1 MLDFKVKRFVGII
14 FHLILAQI
22 CLAQTGI
29 ANQNYGKDTLQLREV
44 VVRATRPLAK
54 LNSEGFVTEV
64 KGTILEKLGFAKDVM
79 GMLPGVL
86 NNNGSIEVFG
96 KGKPVF
102 YINGHIVRNNI
113 EVEQLKA
120 NQIDKIT
127 VITNPSSRYAS
138 TVGSIIKITTIKKV
152 GDGFSFDNIATFGY
166 RNYLYG
172 KDNLDLNYRAD
183 KFDVFGTFGFEKG
196 KNTNSSK
203 NVQNSWLSSHHQQNT
218 TVKSTQHSNLIDG
231 KWGFDFSSSPKL
243 SFGAFY
249 QVSYAPTK
257 TNSSIM
263 SSLYSDDVIESETS
277 AYKDIKLRDLEHLLD
292 GYCHGVWGKWNLE
305 MTFDLMW
312 KKTRE
317 NQTVIEQTGINQ
329 NFGIKD
335 VGHARLMATE
345 LYASHPFLKGN
356 FSFGVDFTNS
366 SREENSES
374 ENSIMAGENNKIQEL
389 NMAYYVETMQHLG
402 NVTFRIGGRYEHVNS
417 EYFIGGRKNHEQS
430 HVYDKFFPTASLS
443 LPIGKTMVQLSYSK
457 QCYRPLYSQLSN
469 TVHYVNKY
477 LYQSGNPY
485 LQPSYSDNISLNL
498 RYRWLALTANYK
510 KVQNQIITSYTYYD
524 DAKTIALLKK
534 ENSKNSLSNLQIMA
548 SFMPGFLWKCYYP
561 VLACGVVSQFYKI
574 DYRGNIKHVDNPLV
588 VVKFNN
594 IFKFHN
600 NYMATVNYSWRS
612 EGNSENIKMG
622 SVGQINLSLA
632 KDLSEKW
639 NVKLSANDI
648 FNTARKNTFTI
659 FSGMNDVYIE
669 KAASVRAV
677 ECIVI
682 KQNIKVKGQG
692 KRKWIDCNCLNSIH
706 SGICLSIDCR
716 SSYTHINAALCFNLI
731 GFFPPFLCHFHL
743 FP

>member
-1 MLDFKVKRFVGII
+1 MKMLDFKVKRFVGII

-29 ANQNYGKDTLQLREV
+29 ANQNFGKDTLQLREV

-64 KGTILEKLGFAKDVM
+64 KGTVLEKLGFAKDVM

-172 KDNLDLNYRAD
+172 KDNLDLNYRIENL
-183 KFDVFGTFGFEKG
+183 DVFGTFGFEKG

-218 TVKSTQHSNLIDG
+218 TMKSTQHSKLIDG

-312 KKTRE
+312 KKTHE
-317 NQTVIEQTGINQ
+317 NQNVIEQTGINQ
-329 NFGIKD
+329 DFGIKD

-402 NVTFRIGGRYEHVNS
+402 NVTFRIGGRYEYVNS

-443 LPIGKTMVQLSYSK
+443 LPIGKAMVQLSYSK

-510 KVQNQIITSYTYYD
+510 KVRNQIITSYTYYD

-534 ENSKNSLSNLQIMA
+534 ENSRNSLSNLQIMA

-600 NYMATVNYSWRS
+600 SYMATVNYSWRS

-622 SVGQINLSLA
+622 SVGQINLSMA
-632 KDLSEKW
+632 KDLSKKW

-669 KAASVRAV
+669 KAATVRAV
-677 ECIVI
+677 ECIVRY
-682 KQNIKVKGQG
+682 KFNTVKAKYKG
-692 KRKWIDCNCLNSIH
+692 KGAGKKEMDRL
-706 SGICLSIDCR
+706 
-716 SSYTHINAALCFNLI
+716 
-731 GFFPPFLCHFHL
+731 
-743 FP
+743 

>member
-1 MLDFKVKRFVGII
+1 MKMLDFKVKRFVGII

-29 ANQNYGKDTLQLREV
+29 ANQNFGKDTLQLREV

-64 KGTILEKLGFAKDVM
+64 KGTVLEKLGFAKDVM

-102 YINGHIVRNNI
+102 YINGHIVRNNM

-166 RNYLYG
+166 RNYMFG
-172 KDNLDLNYRAD
+172 KDNLDLNYRID
-183 KFDVFGTFGFEKG
+183 NLDVFGTLGFEKG
-196 KNTNSSK
+196 KDTNSSK

-218 TVKSTQHSNLIDG
+218 TMKSTQHSSLIDG

-249 QVSYAPTK
+249 QVSYAPIK

-317 NQTVIEQTGINQ
+317 NQNVIEQTGINQ
-329 NFGIKD
+329 DFGIKD

-524 DAKTIALLKK
+524 DSKTIALLKK
-534 ENSKNSLSNLQIMA
+534 ENSRNSLSNLQIMA

-612 EGNSENIKMG
+612 AGNSENIKMG

-632 KDLSEKW
+632 KDLSKKW

-669 KAASVRAV
+669 KAAIVRAV
-677 ECIVI
+677 ECNVRYKFNIV
-682 KQNIKVKGQG
+682 KTKYKGKGAG
-692 KRKWIDCNCLNSIH
+692 KKEMDRL
-706 SGICLSIDCR
+706 
-716 SSYTHINAALCFNLI
+716 
-731 GFFPPFLCHFHL
+731 
-743 FP
+743 

>member
-1 MLDFKVKRFVGII
+1 MKMLDFKVKRFVGII

-29 ANQNYGKDTLQLREV
+29 ANQNFGKDTLQLREV

-64 KGTILEKLGFAKDVM
+64 KGTVLEKLGFAKDVM

-138 TVGSIIKITTIKKV
+138 TIGSIIKITTIKKV
-152 GDGFSFDNIATFGY
+152 GDGFSFDNIATFGC
-166 RNYLYG
+166 RNYMYG
-172 KDNLDLNYRAD
+172 KDNLDLNYRID
-183 KFDVFGTFGFEKG
+183 NLDVFGTLGFEKG

-218 TVKSTQHSNLIDG
+218 TMKSTQHSKLLDG
-231 KWGFDFSSSPKL
+231 KWGFDFSSSPNL

-317 NQTVIEQTGINQ
+317 NQNVMEQTGINQ
-329 NFGIKD
+329 DFGIKD

-524 DAKTIALLKK
+524 DSKTIALLKK
-534 ENSKNSLSNLQIMA
+534 ENSRNSLSNLQIMA

-622 SVGQINLSLA
+622 SIGQINLFLA

-669 KAASVRAV
+669 KAA
-677 ECIVI
+677 
-682 KQNIKVKGQG
+682 
-692 KRKWIDCNCLNSIH
+692 
-706 SGICLSIDCR
+706 
-716 SSYTHINAALCFNLI
+716 
-731 GFFPPFLCHFHL
+731 
-743 FP
+743 

>member
-1 MLDFKVKRFVGII
+1 MKMLDFKVKRFVGII

-29 ANQNYGKDTLQLREV
+29 ANQNFGKDTLQLREV

-64 KGTILEKLGFAKDVM
+64 KGTVLEKLGFAKDVM

-172 KDNLDLNYRAD
+172 KDNLDLNYRID
-183 KFDVFGTFGFEKG
+183 NLDVFGTFGFEKG
-196 KNTNSSK
+196 KDTNSSK

-218 TVKSTQHSNLIDG
+218 TMKSTQHSKLIDG

-249 QVSYAPTK
+249 QVSYAPIK

-317 NQTVIEQTGINQ
+317 NQNVIEQTGINQ
-329 NFGIKD
+329 DFGIKD

-524 DAKTIALLKK
+524 DSKTIALLKK
-534 ENSKNSLSNLQIMA
+534 ENSRNSLSNLQIMA

-632 KDLSEKW
+632 KDLSKKW

-669 KAASVRAV
+669 KAATVRAV
-677 ECIVI
+677 ECIVRY
-682 KQNIKVKGQG
+682 KFNTVKAKYKG
-692 KRKWIDCNCLNSIH
+692 KGAGKKEMDRL
-706 SGICLSIDCR
+706 
-716 SSYTHINAALCFNLI
+716 
-731 GFFPPFLCHFHL
+731 
-743 FP
+743 

>member
-1 MLDFKVKRFVGII
+1 MRRLFIFL
-14 FHLILAQI
+14 FHLAWTQI
-22 CLAQTGI
+22 VLAQTGI
-29 ANQNYGKDTLQLREV
+29 ANQNFGKDTLQLREV

-64 KGTILEKLGFAKDVM
+64 KGTVLEKLGFAKDVM

-172 KDNLDLNYRAD
+172 KDNLDLNYRID
-183 KFDVFGTFGFEKG
+183 NLDVFGTFGFEKG
-196 KNTNSSK
+196 KDTNSSK

-218 TVKSTQHSNLIDG
+218 TMKSTQHSKLIDG

-317 NQTVIEQTGINQ
+317 NQNVIEQTGINQ
-329 NFGIKD
+329 DFGIKD

-524 DAKTIALLKK
+524 DSKTIALLKK
-534 ENSKNSLSNLQIMA
+534 ENSRNSLSNLQIMA

-632 KDLSEKW
+632 KDLSKKW

-677 ECIVI
+677 ECIVRY
-682 KQNIKVKGQG
+682 KFNTVKAKYKG
-692 KRKWIDCNCLNSIH
+692 KGAGKKEMDRL
-706 SGICLSIDCR
+706 
-716 SSYTHINAALCFNLI
+716 
-731 GFFPPFLCHFHL
+731 
-743 FP
+743 

>member
-1 MLDFKVKRFVGII
+1 MKMLDFKIKRFVGII

-29 ANQNYGKDTLQLREV
+29 ANQNFGKDTLQLREV

-64 KGTILEKLGFAKDVM
+64 KGTVLEKLGFAKDIM

-96 KGKPVF
+96 KGKTVF
-102 YINGHIVRNNI
+102 YINGRIVRNNI

-152 GDGFSFDNIATFGY
+152 GDGFSFDNIATFGC
-166 RNYLYG
+166 RNYMYG
-172 KDNLDLNYRAD
+172 KDNLDLNYRID
-183 KFDVFGTFGFEKG
+183 NLDVFGTLGFEKG

-203 NVQNSWLSSHHQQNT
+203 KVQNSWLSSHHQQNT
-218 TVKSTQHSNLIDG
+218 TMKSTQHSNLIDG
-231 KWGFDFSSSPKL
+231 KWGFDFASSPKL

-317 NQTVIEQTGINQ
+317 NQNVIEQTGINQ
-329 NFGIKD
+329 DFGIKD

-469 TVHYVNKY
+469 TIHYVNKY

-534 ENSKNSLSNLQIMA
+534 ENSRNSLSNLQIMA

-622 SVGQINLSLA
+622 SIGQINLSLA
-632 KDLSEKW
+632 KDLSKKW

-669 KAASVRAV
+669 KAATVRAV
-677 ECIVI
+677 ECIVRY
-682 KQNIKVKGQG
+682 KFNTVKAKYKG
-692 KRKWIDCNCLNSIH
+692 KGAGKKEMDRL
-706 SGICLSIDCR
+706 
-716 SSYTHINAALCFNLI
+716 
-731 GFFPPFLCHFHL
+731 
-743 FP
+743 

>member
-1 MLDFKVKRFVGII
+1 MKTDFCSFGLLMAAVPVFAQNTGKDSIVSTKALDDVVVSASNISRVGD
-14 FHLILAQI
+14 
-22 CLAQTGI
+22 I
-29 ANQNYGKDTLQLREV
+29 ANQNFGKDTLQLREV

-64 KGTILEKLGFAKDVM
+64 KGTVLEKLGFAKDVM

-152 GDGFSFDNIATFGY
+152 GDGFSFDNIATIGY

-203 NVQNSWLSSHHQQNT
+203 NIQNSWLLSHHQQNT
-218 TVKSTQHSNLIDG
+218 TMRSTQHSNLIDG

-305 MTFDLMW
+305 MTFDFMW

-317 NQTVIEQTGINQ
+317 NQNVIEQTGINQ
-329 NFGIKD
+329 DFGIKD

-366 SREENSES
+366 SREENSKS
-374 ENSIMAGENNKIQEL
+374 DNSIMAGENNKIQEL

-534 ENSKNSLSNLQIMA
+534 ENSRNSLSNLQIMA

-574 DYRGNIKHVDNPLV
+574 DYRGKIKHVDNPLV

-612 EGNSENIKMG
+612 AGNSENIKMG

-632 KDLSEKW
+632 KDLSKKW

-669 KAASVRAV
+669 KAVSVRAV
-677 ECIVI
+677 ECIVRY
-682 KQNIKVKGQG
+682 KFNTVKAKYKG
-692 KRKWIDCNCLNSIH
+692 KGAGKKEMDRL
-706 SGICLSIDCR
+706 
-716 SSYTHINAALCFNLI
+716 
-731 GFFPPFLCHFHL
+731 
-743 FP
+743 

>member
-1 MLDFKVKRFVGII
+1 MRRLFIFL
-14 FHLILAQI
+14 FHLAWTQI
-22 CLAQTGI
+22 VLAQTGI
-29 ANQNYGKDTLQLREV
+29 ANQNFGKDTLQLREV

-64 KGTILEKLGFAKDVM
+64 KGTVLEKLGFAKDVM

-127 VITNPSSRYAS
+127 VVTNPNSRYAS

-196 KNTNSSK
+196 KDTNSSK

-218 TVKSTQHSNLIDG
+218 TMKSTQHSKLIDG

-277 AYKDIKLRDLEHLLD
+277 AYKDVKLRDLEHLLD

-312 KKTRE
+312 KKTHE
-317 NQTVIEQTGINQ
+317 NQNVIEQTGINQ

-510 KVQNQIITSYTYYD
+510 KVRNQIITSYTYYD
-524 DAKTIALLKK
+524 DAKTIALLRK
-534 ENSKNSLSNLQIMA
+534 ENSRNCLSNLQIMA

-594 IFKFHN
+594 ILKFHN
-600 NYMATVNYSWRS
+600 NYMATINYSWRS

-632 KDLSEKW
+632 KDLSKKW

-648 FNTARKNTFTI
+648 FNTARKI
-659 FSGMNDVYIE
+659 PLPFSAE
-669 KAASVRAV
+669 
-677 ECIVI
+677 
-682 KQNIKVKGQG
+682 
-692 KRKWIDCNCLNSIH
+692 
-706 SGICLSIDCR
+706 
-716 SSYTHINAALCFNLI
+716 
-731 GFFPPFLCHFHL
+731 
-743 FP
+743 

>member
-1 MLDFKVKRFVGII
+1 MRRLFIFL
-14 FHLILAQI
+14 FHLAWTQI
-22 CLAQTGI
+22 VLAQTGI
-29 ANQNYGKDTLQLREV
+29 ANQNFGKDTLQLREV

-64 KGTILEKLGFAKDVM
+64 KGTVLEKLGFAKDVM

-172 KDNLDLNYRAD
+172 KDNLDLNYRID
-183 KFDVFGTFGFEKG
+183 NLDVFGTLGFEKG
-196 KNTNSSK
+196 KDTNSSK

-218 TVKSTQHSNLIDG
+218 TMKSTQHSKLIDG

-312 KKTRE
+312 KKTHE
-317 NQTVIEQTGINQ
+317 NQNVIEQTGINQ
-329 NFGIKD
+329 DFGIKD

-510 KVQNQIITSYTYYD
+510 KVRNQIITSYTYYD

-534 ENSKNSLSNLQIMA
+534 ENSRNSLSNLQIMA

-632 KDLSEKW
+632 KDLSKKW

-669 KAASVRAV
+669 KAATVRAV
-677 ECIVI
+677 ECIVRY
-682 KQNIKVKGQG
+682 KFNTVKAKYKG
-692 KRKWIDCNCLNSIH
+692 KGAGKKEMDRL
-706 SGICLSIDCR
+706 
-716 SSYTHINAALCFNLI
+716 
-731 GFFPPFLCHFHL
+731 
-743 FP
+743 

>member
-1 MLDFKVKRFVGII
+1 MKMLDFKVKRFVGII

-29 ANQNYGKDTLQLREV
+29 ANQNFGKDTLQLREV

-64 KGTILEKLGFAKDVM
+64 KGTVLEKLGFAKDVM

-172 KDNLDLNYRAD
+172 KDNLDLNYRIENL
-183 KFDVFGTFGFEKG
+183 DVFGTLGFEKG
-196 KNTNSSK
+196 KDTNSSK

-218 TVKSTQHSNLIDG
+218 TMKSTQHSKLIDG

-317 NQTVIEQTGINQ
+317 NQNVIEQTGINQ
-329 NFGIKD
+329 DFGIKD

-366 SREENSES
+366 SREENSKS
-374 ENSIMAGENNKIQEL
+374 DNSIMAGENNKIQEL

-402 NVTFRIGGRYEHVNS
+402 NVTLRIGGRYEHVNS

-510 KVQNQIITSYTYYD
+510 KVRNQIITSYTYYD

-534 ENSKNSLSNLQIMA
+534 ENSRNSLSNLQIMA

-632 KDLSEKW
+632 KDLSKKW

-669 KAASVRAV
+669 KAATVRAV
-677 ECIVI
+677 ECIVRY
-682 KQNIKVKGQG
+682 KFNTVKAKYKG
-692 KRKWIDCNCLNSIH
+692 KGAGKKEMDRL
-706 SGICLSIDCR
+706 
-716 SSYTHINAALCFNLI
+716 
-731 GFFPPFLCHFHL
+731 
-743 FP
+743 

>member
-1 MLDFKVKRFVGII
+1 MKMFFCSFGLLMATVPVFAQNTGKDSIVSTKALNDVVVSASNISRVGD
-14 FHLILAQI
+14 
-22 CLAQTGI
+22 
-29 ANQNYGKDTLQLREV
+29 QNFGKDTLQLSEV

-64 KGTILEKLGFAKDVM
+64 KGTVLEKLGFAKDVM

-196 KNTNSSK
+196 KDTNSSK

-218 TVKSTQHSNLIDG
+218 TMKSTQHSKLIDG

-312 KKTRE
+312 KKTHE
-317 NQTVIEQTGINQ
+317 NQNVIEQTGINQ

-524 DAKTIALLKK
+524 DAKTIALLRK
-534 ENSKNSLSNLQIMA
+534 ENSRNCLSNLQIMA

-632 KDLSEKW
+632 KDLSKKW

-677 ECIVI
+677 ECIVRY
-682 KQNIKVKGQG
+682 KFNTVKAKYKG
-692 KRKWIDCNCLNSIH
+692 KGAGKKEMDRL
-706 SGICLSIDCR
+706 
-716 SSYTHINAALCFNLI
+716 
-731 GFFPPFLCHFHL
+731 
-743 FP
+743 

>member
-29 ANQNYGKDTLQLREV
+29 ANQNFGKDTLQLREV

-64 KGTILEKLGFAKDVM
+64 KGTVLEKLGFAKDVM

-138 TVGSIIKITTIKKV
+138 TIGSIIKITTIKKV

-172 KDNLDLNYRAD
+172 KDNLDLNYRIENL
-183 KFDVFGTFGFEKG
+183 DVFGTFGFEKG
-196 KNTNSSK
+196 KDTNSSK
-203 NVQNSWLSSHHQQNT
+203 NIQNSWLSSHHQQNT
-218 TVKSTQHSNLIDG
+218 TMKSTQHSKLIDG

-305 MTFDLMW
+305 MTFDFMW

-317 NQTVIEQTGINQ
+317 NQNVIEQTGINQ
-329 NFGIKD
+329 DFGIKD

-443 LPIGKTMVQLSYSK
+443 MPIGKTMVQLSYSK

-524 DAKTIALLKK
+524 DSKTIALLKK
-534 ENSKNSLSNLQIMA
+534 ENSRNSLSNLQIMA

-574 DYRGNIKHVDNPLV
+574 DYRGKIKHVDNPLV

-632 KDLSEKW
+632 KDLSKKW

-648 FNTARKNTFTI
+648 FNTAHKNTFTI

-669 KAASVRAV
+669 KAATVRAV
-677 ECIVI
+677 ECIVRY
-682 KQNIKVKGQG
+682 KFNTVKAKYKG
-692 KRKWIDCNCLNSIH
+692 KGAGKKEMDRL
-706 SGICLSIDCR
+706 
-716 SSYTHINAALCFNLI
+716 
-731 GFFPPFLCHFHL
+731 
-743 FP
+743 

>member
-1 MLDFKVKRFVGII
+1 MKMLDFKVKRFVGII

-29 ANQNYGKDTLQLREV
+29 ANQNFGKDTLQLREV

-64 KGTILEKLGFAKDVM
+64 KGTVLEKLGFAKDVM
-79 GMLPGVL
+79 GILPGVL

-138 TVGSIIKITTIKKV
+138 TIGSIIKITTIKKV
-152 GDGFSFDNIATFGY
+152 GDGFSFDNIATFGC
-166 RNYLYG
+166 RNYMYG
-172 KDNLDLNYRAD
+172 KDNLDLNYRID
-183 KFDVFGTFGFEKG
+183 NLDVFGTLGFEKG

-218 TVKSTQHSNLIDG
+218 TMKSTQHSKLIDG

-243 SFGAFY
+243 TFGAFY

-317 NQTVIEQTGINQ
+317 NQNVIEQTGINQ
-329 NFGIKD
+329 DFGIKD

-485 LQPSYSDNISLNL
+485 LQPSYSDNITLNL

-534 ENSKNSLSNLQIMA
+534 ENSRNSLSNLQIMA

-622 SVGQINLSLA
+622 SIGQINLSLA
-632 KDLSEKW
+632 KDLSKKW

-669 KAASVRAV
+669 KAAIVRAV
-677 ECIVI
+677 ECNVRYKFNIV
-682 KQNIKVKGQG
+682 KTKYKGKGAG
-692 KRKWIDCNCLNSIH
+692 KKEMDRL
-706 SGICLSIDCR
+706 
-716 SSYTHINAALCFNLI
+716 
-731 GFFPPFLCHFHL
+731 
-743 FP
+743 

>member
-1 MLDFKVKRFVGII
+1 MRRLFIFL
-14 FHLILAQI
+14 FHLAWTQI
-22 CLAQTGI
+22 VLAQTGI
-29 ANQNYGKDTLQLREV
+29 ANQNFGKDTLQLREV

-64 KGTILEKLGFAKDVM
+64 KGTVLEKLGFAKDVM

-127 VITNPSSRYAS
+127 VVTNPSSRYAS

-196 KNTNSSK
+196 KDTNSSK
-203 NVQNSWLSSHHQQNT
+203 NVQNSWFSSHHQQNT
-218 TVKSTQHSNLIDG
+218 TMKSTQHSKLIDG

-277 AYKDIKLRDLEHLLD
+277 AYKDVKLRDLEHLLD

-312 KKTRE
+312 KKTHE
-317 NQTVIEQTGINQ
+317 NQNVIEQTGINQ

-510 KVQNQIITSYTYYD
+510 KVRNQIITSYTYYD
-524 DAKTIALLKK
+524 DAKTIALLRK
-534 ENSKNSLSNLQIMA
+534 ENSRNCLSNLQIMA

-594 IFKFHN
+594 ILKFHN
-600 NYMATVNYSWRS
+600 NYMATINYSWRS

-632 KDLSEKW
+632 KDLSKKW

-669 KAASVRAV
+669 RAASVMAV
-677 ECIVI
+677 EFIVRY
-682 KQNIKVKGQG
+682 KFNTVKAKYKG
-692 KRKWIDCNCLNSIH
+692 KGAGKKEMDRL
-706 SGICLSIDCR
+706 
-716 SSYTHINAALCFNLI
+716 
-731 GFFPPFLCHFHL
+731 
-743 FP
+743 

>member
-1 MLDFKVKRFVGII
+1 MKMLDFKVKRFVGII
-14 FHLILAQI
+14 FHLILVQI

-29 ANQNYGKDTLQLREV
+29 ANQNFGKDTLQLREV

-64 KGTILEKLGFAKDVM
+64 KGTVLEKLGFAKDVM

-152 GDGFSFDNIATFGY
+152 GDGFSFDNIATFGC
-166 RNYLYG
+166 RNYMYG
-172 KDNLDLNYRAD
+172 KDNLNLNYRID
-183 KFDVFGTFGFEKG
+183 NLDVFGTLGFEKG

-218 TVKSTQHSNLIDG
+218 TMKSTQHSKLIDG

-317 NQTVIEQTGINQ
+317 NQNVIEQTGINQ
-329 NFGIKD
+329 DFGIKD

-430 HVYDKFFPTASLS
+430 HIYDKFFPTASLS

-524 DAKTIALLKK
+524 DSKTIALLKK
-534 ENSKNSLSNLQIMA
+534 ENSRNSLSNLQIMA

-612 EGNSENIKMG
+612 AGNSENIKMG

-632 KDLSEKW
+632 KDLSKKW

-669 KAASVRAV
+669 KAATVRAV
-677 ECIVI
+677 ECIVRY
-682 KQNIKVKGQG
+682 KFNTVKAKYKG
-692 KRKWIDCNCLNSIH
+692 KGAGKKEMDRL
-706 SGICLSIDCR
+706 
-716 SSYTHINAALCFNLI
+716 
-731 GFFPPFLCHFHL
+731 
-743 FP
+743 

>member
-1 MLDFKVKRFVGII
+1 MKMLDFKVKRFVGII

-29 ANQNYGKDTLQLREV
+29 ANQNFGKDTLQLKEV

-64 KGTILEKLGFAKDVM
+64 KGTVLEKLGFAKDVM

-138 TVGSIIKITTIKKV
+138 TIGSIIKITTIKKV
-152 GDGFSFDNIATFGY
+152 GDGFSFDNIATFGC
-166 RNYLYG
+166 RNYMYG
-172 KDNLDLNYRAD
+172 KDNLDLNYRID
-183 KFDVFGTFGFEKG
+183 NLDVFGTLGFEKG

-218 TVKSTQHSNLIDG
+218 TMKSTQHSKLIDG

-317 NQTVIEQTGINQ
+317 NQNVIEQTGINQ
-329 NFGIKD
+329 DFGIKD

-510 KVQNQIITSYTYYD
+510 KVRNQIITSYTYYD
-524 DAKTIALLKK
+524 DAKTIALLRK
-534 ENSKNSLSNLQIMA
+534 ENSRNCLSNLQIMA

-612 EGNSENIKMG
+612 AGNSENIKMG

-632 KDLSEKW
+632 KDLSKKW

-669 KAASVRAV
+669 KAAIVRAV
-677 ECIVI
+677 ECNVRYKFNIV
-682 KQNIKVKGQG
+682 KTKYKGKGAG
-692 KRKWIDCNCLNSIH
+692 KKEMDRL
-706 SGICLSIDCR
+706 
-716 SSYTHINAALCFNLI
+716 
-731 GFFPPFLCHFHL
+731 
-743 FP
+743 

>member
-1 MLDFKVKRFVGII
+1 MKMLDFKVKRFVGII

-29 ANQNYGKDTLQLREV
+29 ANQNFGKDTLQLREV

-64 KGTILEKLGFAKDVM
+64 KGTVLEKLGFAKDVM

-183 KFDVFGTFGFEKG
+183 KFDVFGAFGFEKG
-196 KNTNSSK
+196 KDTNSSK

-218 TVKSTQHSNLIDG
+218 TMKSTQHSNLIDG

-317 NQTVIEQTGINQ
+317 NQNVIEQTGINQ
-329 NFGIKD
+329 DFGIKD

-366 SREENSES
+366 SREENSKS
-374 ENSIMAGENNKIQEL
+374 DNSIMAGENNKIQEL

-402 NVTFRIGGRYEHVNS
+402 NVTFHIGGRYEHVNS

-534 ENSKNSLSNLQIMA
+534 ENSRNSLSNLQIMA

-622 SVGQINLSLA
+622 SIGQINLSLA
-632 KDLSEKW
+632 KDLSKKW

-669 KAASVRAV
+669 KAATVRAV
-677 ECIVI
+677 ECIVRY
-682 KQNIKVKGQG
+682 KFNTVKAKYKG
-692 KRKWIDCNCLNSIH
+692 KGAGKKEMDRL
-706 SGICLSIDCR
+706 
-716 SSYTHINAALCFNLI
+716 
-731 GFFPPFLCHFHL
+731 
-743 FP
+743 

>member
-1 MLDFKVKRFVGII
+1 MKMLDFKVKRFVGII

-29 ANQNYGKDTLQLREV
+29 ANQNFGKDTLQLREV

-152 GDGFSFDNIATFGY
+152 GDGFSFDNIATFGC
-166 RNYLYG
+166 RNYMYG
-172 KDNLDLNYRAD
+172 KDNLDLNYRID
-183 KFDVFGTFGFEKG
+183 NLDVFGTLGFEKG

-218 TVKSTQHSNLIDG
+218 TMKSTQHSKLIDG

-312 KKTRE
+312 KKTHE
-317 NQTVIEQTGINQ
+317 NQNVIEQTGINQ

-534 ENSKNSLSNLQIMA
+534 ENSRNSLSNLQIMA

-574 DYRGNIKHVDNPLV
+574 DYRGNIKHVNNPLV

-622 SVGQINLSLA
+622 SIGQINLSLA
-632 KDLSEKW
+632 KDLSKKW

-677 ECIVI
+677 ECIVRYKFNTVKI
-682 KQNIKVKGQG
+682 KYKGKGAG
-692 KRKWIDCNCLNSIH
+692 KKEMDRL
-706 SGICLSIDCR
+706 
-716 SSYTHINAALCFNLI
+716 
-731 GFFPPFLCHFHL
+731 
-743 FP
+743 

>member
-1 MLDFKVKRFVGII
+1 MRRLFIFL
-14 FHLILAQI
+14 FHLAWTQI
-22 CLAQTGI
+22 VLAQTGI
-29 ANQNYGKDTLQLREV
+29 ANQNFGKDTLQLREV

-64 KGTILEKLGFAKDVM
+64 KGTVLEKLGFAKDVM

-196 KNTNSSK
+196 KDTNSSK
-203 NVQNSWLSSHHQQNT
+203 NVQNSWFSSHHQQNT
-218 TVKSTQHSNLIDG
+218 TMKSTQHSKLIDG

-249 QVSYAPTK
+249 QVSYAPIK

-312 KKTRE
+312 KKTHE
-317 NQTVIEQTGINQ
+317 NQNVIEQTGINQ

-457 QCYRPLYSQLSN
+457 QRYRPLYSQLSN

-510 KVQNQIITSYTYYD
+510 KVRNQIITSYTYYD
-524 DAKTIALLKK
+524 DAKTIALLRK
-534 ENSKNSLSNLQIMA
+534 ENSRNCLSNLQIMA

-600 NYMATVNYSWRS
+600 NYMATINYSWRS

-632 KDLSEKW
+632 KDLSKKW

-659 FSGMNDVYIE
+659 FSGMNDVYLE

-677 ECIVI
+677 ECIVRY
-682 KQNIKVKGQG
+682 KFNTVKAKYKG
-692 KRKWIDCNCLNSIH
+692 KGAGKKEMDRL
-706 SGICLSIDCR
+706 
-716 SSYTHINAALCFNLI
+716 
-731 GFFPPFLCHFHL
+731 
-743 FP
+743 

>member
-1 MLDFKVKRFVGII
+1 MKMLDFKVKRFVGII

-29 ANQNYGKDTLQLREV
+29 ANQNFGKDTLQLREV

-64 KGTILEKLGFAKDVM
+64 KGTVLEKLGFAKDVM

-127 VITNPSSRYAS
+127 VITNPGSRYAS

-172 KDNLDLNYRAD
+172 KDNLDLNYRID
-183 KFDVFGTFGFEKG
+183 NLDVFGTFGFEKG
-196 KNTNSSK
+196 KDTNSSK

-218 TVKSTQHSNLIDG
+218 TMKSTQHSKLIDG

-317 NQTVIEQTGINQ
+317 NQNVIEQTGINQ
-329 NFGIKD
+329 DFGIKD

-510 KVQNQIITSYTYYD
+510 KVRNQIITSYTYYD

-534 ENSKNSLSNLQIMA
+534 ENSRNSLSNLQIMA

-632 KDLSEKW
+632 KDLSKKW

-669 KAASVRAV
+669 KAATVRAV
-677 ECIVI
+677 ECIVRY
-682 KQNIKVKGQG
+682 KFNTVKAKYKG
-692 KRKWIDCNCLNSIH
+692 KGAGKKEMDRL
-706 SGICLSIDCR
+706 
-716 SSYTHINAALCFNLI
+716 
-731 GFFPPFLCHFHL
+731 
-743 FP
+743 

>member
-1 MLDFKVKRFVGII
+1 MKMLDFKVKRFVGII
-14 FHLILAQI
+14 FHLILVQI

-29 ANQNYGKDTLQLREV
+29 ANQNFGKDTLQLREV

-64 KGTILEKLGFAKDVM
+64 KGTVLEKLGFAKDVM

-172 KDNLDLNYRAD
+172 KDNLDLNYRID
-183 KFDVFGTFGFEKG
+183 NLDVFGTLGFEKG

-218 TVKSTQHSNLIDG
+218 TMKSTQHSKLIDG

-312 KKTRE
+312 KKTHE
-317 NQTVIEQTGINQ
+317 NQNVIEQTGINQ
-329 NFGIKD
+329 DFGIKD

-430 HVYDKFFPTASLS
+430 HIYDKFFPTASLS

-524 DAKTIALLKK
+524 DSKTIALLKK
-534 ENSKNSLSNLQIMA
+534 ENSRNSLSNLQIMA

-612 EGNSENIKMG
+612 AGNSENIKMG

-632 KDLSEKW
+632 KDLSKKW

-669 KAASVRAV
+669 KAATVRAV
-677 ECIVI
+677 ECIVRY
-682 KQNIKVKGQG
+682 KFNTVKAKYKG
-692 KRKWIDCNCLNSIH
+692 KGAGKKEMDRL
-706 SGICLSIDCR
+706 
-716 SSYTHINAALCFNLI
+716 
-731 GFFPPFLCHFHL
+731 
-743 FP
+743 

>member
-1 MLDFKVKRFVGII
+1 MKMLDFKVKRFVGII

-29 ANQNYGKDTLQLREV
+29 ANQNFGKDTLQLREV

-64 KGTILEKLGFAKDVM
+64 KGTVLEKLGFAKDVM

-138 TVGSIIKITTIKKV
+138 TIGSIIKITTIKKV

-166 RNYLYG
+166 RNYMYG
-172 KDNLDLNYRAD
+172 KDNLDLNYRID
-183 KFDVFGTFGFEKG
+183 NLDVFGTLGFEKG

-218 TVKSTQHSNLIDG
+218 TMKSTQHSKLIDG

-317 NQTVIEQTGINQ
+317 NQNVIEQTGINQ
-329 NFGIKD
+329 DFGIKD

-485 LQPSYSDNISLNL
+485 LQPSYSDNITLNL

-534 ENSKNSLSNLQIMA
+534 ENSRNSLSNLQIMA

-622 SVGQINLSLA
+622 S
-632 KDLSEKW
+632 
-639 NVKLSANDI
+639 
-648 FNTARKNTFTI
+648 
-659 FSGMNDVYIE
+659 
-669 KAASVRAV
+669 
-677 ECIVI
+677 
-682 KQNIKVKGQG
+682 
-692 KRKWIDCNCLNSIH
+692 
-706 SGICLSIDCR
+706 
-716 SSYTHINAALCFNLI
+716 I
-731 GFFPPFLCHFHL
+731 G
-743 FP
+743 

>member
-1 MLDFKVKRFVGII
+1 
-14 FHLILAQI
+14 
-22 CLAQTGI
+22 
-29 ANQNYGKDTLQLREV
+29 
-44 VVRATRPLAK
+44 
-54 LNSEGFVTEV
+54 
-64 KGTILEKLGFAKDVM
+64 
-79 GMLPGVL
+79 
-86 NNNGSIEVFG
+86 
-96 KGKPVF
+96 
-102 YINGHIVRNNI
+102 
-113 EVEQLKA
+113 
-120 NQIDKIT
+120 
-127 VITNPSSRYAS
+127 
-138 TVGSIIKITTIKKV
+138 
-152 GDGFSFDNIATFGY
+152 
-166 RNYLYG
+166 
-172 KDNLDLNYRAD
+172 
-183 KFDVFGTFGFEKG
+183 
-196 KNTNSSK
+196 
-203 NVQNSWLSSHHQQNT
+203 
-218 TVKSTQHSNLIDG
+218 
-231 KWGFDFSSSPKL
+231 
-243 SFGAFY
+243 
-249 QVSYAPTK
+249 
-257 TNSSIM
+257 
-263 SSLYSDDVIESETS
+263 
-277 AYKDIKLRDLEHLLD
+277 
-292 GYCHGVWGKWNLE
+292 
-305 MTFDLMW
+305 
-312 KKTRE
+312 
-317 NQTVIEQTGINQ
+317 
-329 NFGIKD
+329 
-335 VGHARLMATE
+335 MATE

-524 DAKTIALLKK
+524 DAKTVALLKK
-534 ENSKNSLSNLQIMA
+534 ENSRNSLSNLQIMA

-622 SVGQINLSLA
+622 SIGQINLSLA

-648 FNTARKNTFTI
+648 FNTARKKYF
-659 FSGMNDVYIE
+659 Y
-669 KAASVRAV
+669 
-677 ECIVI
+677 
-682 KQNIKVKGQG
+682 
-692 KRKWIDCNCLNSIH
+692 
-706 SGICLSIDCR
+706 
-716 SSYTHINAALCFNLI
+716 
-731 GFFPPFLCHFHL
+731 HFQRNE
-743 FP
+743 

>member
-1 MLDFKVKRFVGII
+1 MRRLFIFL
-14 FHLILAQI
+14 FHLAWTQI
-22 CLAQTGI
+22 VLAQTGI
-29 ANQNYGKDTLQLREV
+29 ANQNFGKDTLQLREV

-64 KGTILEKLGFAKDVM
+64 KGTVLEKLGFAKDVM

-166 RNYLYG
+166 RNYMFG
-172 KDNLDLNYRAD
+172 KDNLDLNYRID
-183 KFDVFGTFGFEKG
+183 NLDVFGTLGFEKG
-196 KNTNSSK
+196 KDTNSSK

-218 TVKSTQHSNLIDG
+218 TMKSTQHSKLIDG

-312 KKTRE
+312 KKTHE
-317 NQTVIEQTGINQ
+317 NQNVIEQTGINQ
-329 NFGIKD
+329 DFGIKD

-510 KVQNQIITSYTYYD
+510 KVRNQIITSYTYYD
-524 DAKTIALLKK
+524 DAKTIALLRK
-534 ENSKNSLSNLQIMA
+534 ENSRNCLSNLQIMA

-594 IFKFHN
+594 ILKFHN
-600 NYMATVNYSWRS
+600 NYMATINYSWRS

-632 KDLSEKW
+632 KDLSKKW

-669 KAASVRAV
+669 KAATVRAV
-677 ECIVI
+677 ECIVRY
-682 KQNIKVKGQG
+682 KFNTVKAKYKG
-692 KRKWIDCNCLNSIH
+692 KGAGKKEMDRL
-706 SGICLSIDCR
+706 
-716 SSYTHINAALCFNLI
+716 
-731 GFFPPFLCHFHL
+731 
-743 FP
+743 

>member
-1 MLDFKVKRFVGII
+1 MKMLDFKVKRFVGII

-29 ANQNYGKDTLQLREV
+29 ANQNFGKDTLQLREV

-64 KGTILEKLGFAKDVM
+64 KGTVLEKLGFAKDVM

-152 GDGFSFDNIATFGY
+152 GDGFSFDNIATFGC

-172 KDNLDLNYRAD
+172 KDNLDLNYRID
-183 KFDVFGTFGFEKG
+183 NLDVFGTLGFEKG
-196 KNTNSSK
+196 KDTNSSK

-218 TVKSTQHSNLIDG
+218 TMKSTQHSKLIDG

-317 NQTVIEQTGINQ
+317 NQNVIEQTGINQ
-329 NFGIKD
+329 DFGIKD

-485 LQPSYSDNISLNL
+485 LQPSYNDNISLNL
-498 RYRWLALTANYK
+498 RYLWLALTANYK

-534 ENSKNSLSNLQIMA
+534 ENSRNSLSNLQIMA

-612 EGNSENIKMG
+612 AGNSENIKMG

-677 ECIVI
+677 KCIVRY
-682 KQNIKVKGQG
+682 KFNTVKTKYKG
-692 KRKWIDCNCLNSIH
+692 KGAGKKEMDRL
-706 SGICLSIDCR
+706 
-716 SSYTHINAALCFNLI
+716 
-731 GFFPPFLCHFHL
+731 
-743 FP
+743 

>member
-1 MLDFKVKRFVGII
+1 MKMLDFKVKRFVGII

-29 ANQNYGKDTLQLREV
+29 ANQNFGKDTLQLREV

-54 LNSEGFVTEV
+54 LNSEGFVTEI
-64 KGTILEKLGFAKDVM
+64 KGTVLEKLGFAKDVM

-172 KDNLDLNYRAD
+172 KDDLDLNYRID
-183 KFDVFGTFGFEKG
+183 NLDVFGTLGFEKG
-196 KNTNSSK
+196 KDTNSSK

-218 TVKSTQHSNLIDG
+218 TMKSTQHSKLIDG

-249 QVSYAPTK
+249 QVSYAPIK

-317 NQTVIEQTGINQ
+317 NQNVIEQTGINQ
-329 NFGIKD
+329 DFGIKD

-534 ENSKNSLSNLQIMA
+534 ENSRNSLSNLQIMA

-632 KDLSEKW
+632 KDLSKKW

-648 FNTARKNTFTI
+648 FNTARKNSFTI

-669 KAASVRAV
+669 KAATVRAV
-677 ECIVI
+677 ECIVRY
-682 KQNIKVKGQG
+682 KFNTVKAKYKG
-692 KRKWIDCNCLNSIH
+692 KGAGKKEMDRL
-706 SGICLSIDCR
+706 
-716 SSYTHINAALCFNLI
+716 
-731 GFFPPFLCHFHL
+731 
-743 FP
+743 

>member
-1 MLDFKVKRFVGII
+1 MKMLDFKVKRFVGII

-29 ANQNYGKDTLQLREV
+29 ANQNFGKDTLQLREV

-64 KGTILEKLGFAKDVM
+64 KGTVLEKLGFAKDVM

-166 RNYLYG
+166 RNYMYG
-172 KDNLDLNYRAD
+172 KDNLDLNYRID
-183 KFDVFGTFGFEKG
+183 NLDVFGTLGFEKG

-218 TVKSTQHSNLIDG
+218 TMKSTQHSKLIDG

-317 NQTVIEQTGINQ
+317 NQNVIEQTGINQ
-329 NFGIKD
+329 DFGIKD

-402 NVTFRIGGRYEHVNS
+402 NVTIRIGGRYEYVNS

-443 LPIGKTMVQLSYSK
+443 LPIGKAMVQLSYSK

-534 ENSKNSLSNLQIMA
+534 ENSRNSLSNLQIMA

-622 SVGQINLSLA
+622 SIGQINLSLA
-632 KDLSEKW
+632 KDLSKKW

-669 KAASVRAV
+669 KAATVRAV
-677 ECIVI
+677 ECIVRY
-682 KQNIKVKGQG
+682 KFNTVKAKYKG
-692 KRKWIDCNCLNSIH
+692 KGAGKKEMDRL
-706 SGICLSIDCR
+706 
-716 SSYTHINAALCFNLI
+716 
-731 GFFPPFLCHFHL
+731 
-743 FP
+743 

>member
-1 MLDFKVKRFVGII
+1 MRRLFIFL
-14 FHLILAQI
+14 FHLAWTQI
-22 CLAQTGI
+22 VLAQTGI
-29 ANQNYGKDTLQLREV
+29 ANQNFGKDTLQLREV

-64 KGTILEKLGFAKDVM
+64 KGTVLEKLGFAKDVM

-172 KDNLDLNYRAD
+172 KDNLDLNYRID
-183 KFDVFGTFGFEKG
+183 NLDVFGTLGFEKG
-196 KNTNSSK
+196 KDTNSSK

-218 TVKSTQHSNLIDG
+218 TMKSTQHSKLIDG

-249 QVSYAPTK
+249 QVSYAPIK

-317 NQTVIEQTGINQ
+317 NQNVIEQTGINQ
-329 NFGIKD
+329 DFGIKD

-524 DAKTIALLKK
+524 DSKTIALLKK
-534 ENSKNSLSNLQIMA
+534 ENSRNSLSNLQIMA

-632 KDLSEKW
+632 KDLSKKW

-669 KAASVRAV
+669 KAATVRAV
-677 ECIVI
+677 ECIVRY
-682 KQNIKVKGQG
+682 KFNTVKAKYKG
-692 KRKWIDCNCLNSIH
+692 KGAGKKEMDRL
-706 SGICLSIDCR
+706 
-716 SSYTHINAALCFNLI
+716 
-731 GFFPPFLCHFHL
+731 
-743 FP
+743 

>member
-1 MLDFKVKRFVGII
+1 MKMLDFKEKRFVGII

-29 ANQNYGKDTLQLREV
+29 VNQNFGKDTLQLREV

-64 KGTILEKLGFAKDVM
+64 KGTVLEKLGLAKDVM

-172 KDNLDLNYRAD
+172 KDNLDLNYRID
-183 KFDVFGTFGFEKG
+183 NLDVFGTLGFEKG
-196 KNTNSSK
+196 KDTNSSK

-218 TVKSTQHSNLIDG
+218 TMKSTQHSKLIDG

-292 GYCHGVWGKWNLE
+292 GYCHGGWGKWNLE

-312 KKTRE
+312 KKTHE
-317 NQTVIEQTGINQ
+317 NQNVIEQTGINQ
-329 NFGIKD
+329 DFGIKD

-402 NVTFRIGGRYEHVNS
+402 NVTIRIGGRYEYVNS

-443 LPIGKTMVQLSYSK
+443 LPIGKAMVQLSYSK

-510 KVQNQIITSYTYYD
+510 KVRNQIITSYTYYD

-534 ENSKNSLSNLQIMA
+534 ENSRNSLSNLQIMA

-600 NYMATVNYSWRS
+600 SYMATVNYSWRS

-669 KAASVRAV
+669 KAATVRAV
-677 ECIVI
+677 ECIVRY
-682 KQNIKVKGQG
+682 KFNTVKAKYKG
-692 KRKWIDCNCLNSIH
+692 KGAGKKEMDRL
-706 SGICLSIDCR
+706 
-716 SSYTHINAALCFNLI
+716 
-731 GFFPPFLCHFHL
+731 
-743 FP
+743 

>member
-1 MLDFKVKRFVGII
+1 MKMLDFKVKRFVGII

-29 ANQNYGKDTLQLREV
+29 ANQNFGKDTLQLREV

-64 KGTILEKLGFAKDVM
+64 KGTVLEKLGFAKDIM

-152 GDGFSFDNIATFGY
+152 GDGFSFDNIATFGC
-166 RNYLYG
+166 RNYMYG
-172 KDNLDLNYRAD
+172 KDNLDLNYRID
-183 KFDVFGTFGFEKG
+183 NLDVFGTLGFEKG

-218 TVKSTQHSNLIDG
+218 TMKSTQHSNLIDG

-317 NQTVIEQTGINQ
+317 NQNVIEQTGINQ
-329 NFGIKD
+329 DFGIKD

-417 EYFIGGRKNHEQS
+417 EYFIDGRKNHEQS

-524 DAKTIALLKK
+524 DAKTVALLKK
-534 ENSKNSLSNLQIMA
+534 ENSRNSLSNLQIMA

-648 FNTARKNTFTI
+648 FNTARKI
-659 FSGMNDVYIE
+659 LLPFSAE
-669 KAASVRAV
+669 
-677 ECIVI
+677 
-682 KQNIKVKGQG
+682 
-692 KRKWIDCNCLNSIH
+692 
-706 SGICLSIDCR
+706 
-716 SSYTHINAALCFNLI
+716 
-731 GFFPPFLCHFHL
+731 
-743 FP
+743 

>member
-1 MLDFKVKRFVGII
+1 MKMLDFKVKRFVGII

-29 ANQNYGKDTLQLREV
+29 ANQNFGKDTLQLREV

-64 KGTILEKLGFAKDVM
+64 KGTVLEKLGFAKDVM

-183 KFDVFGTFGFEKG
+183 KFDVFGAFGFEKG

-218 TVKSTQHSNLIDG
+218 TMKSTQHSNLIDG

-312 KKTRE
+312 KKTHE
-317 NQTVIEQTGINQ
+317 NQNVIEKTGINQ
-329 NFGIKD
+329 DFGIKD

-366 SREENSES
+366 SREENSKS
-374 ENSIMAGENNKIQEL
+374 DNSIMAGENNKIQEL

-417 EYFIGGRKNHEQS
+417 EYFIGGRKKHEQS

-510 KVQNQIITSYTYYD
+510 KVQKQIITSYTYYD

-534 ENSKNSLSNLQIMA
+534 ENSRNSLSNLQIMA

-622 SVGQINLSLA
+622 SIGQINLSLA
-632 KDLSEKW
+632 KDLSKKW

-659 FSGMNDVYIE
+659 FCGMNDVYIE
-669 KAASVRAV
+669 KAATVRAV
-677 ECIVI
+677 ECIVRY
-682 KQNIKVKGQG
+682 KFNTVKAKYKG
-692 KRKWIDCNCLNSIH
+692 KGAGKKEMDRL
-706 SGICLSIDCR
+706 
-716 SSYTHINAALCFNLI
+716 
-731 GFFPPFLCHFHL
+731 
-743 FP
+743 

>member
-1 MLDFKVKRFVGII
+1 MKTVFCSFGLLMAAVPVFAQNTGKDSIVSTKALNDVVVSASNISRVGD
-14 FHLILAQI
+14 
-22 CLAQTGI
+22 
-29 ANQNYGKDTLQLREV
+29 QNFGKDTLQLREV

-64 KGTILEKLGFAKDVM
+64 KGTVLEKLGFAKDVM

-102 YINGHIVRNNI
+102 YINGHIVRNNM

-166 RNYLYG
+166 RNFMYG
-172 KDNLDLNYRAD
+172 KDNLDLNYRID
-183 KFDVFGTFGFEKG
+183 NLDVFGTIGLEQG
-196 KNTNSSK
+196 KDTNSSK

-218 TVKSTQHSNLIDG
+218 TMKSTQHSKLIDG

-317 NQTVIEQTGINQ
+317 NQNVIEQTGINQ
-329 NFGIKD
+329 DFGIKD

-498 RYRWLALTANYK
+498 RYRWLAVTANYK

-524 DAKTIALLKK
+524 DSKTIALLKK
-534 ENSKNSLSNLQIMA
+534 ENSRNSLSNLQIMA

-622 SVGQINLSLA
+622 SIGQINLSLA
-632 KDLSEKW
+632 KDLSKKW
-639 NVKLSANDI
+639 NIKLSANDI

-659 FSGMNDVYIE
+659 FSGMNDVYLE
-669 KAASVRAV
+669 KAAIVRAV
-677 ECIVI
+677 ECIVRY
-682 KQNIKVKGQG
+682 KFNTVKPKYKG
-692 KRKWIDCNCLNSIH
+692 KGAGKKEMDRL
-706 SGICLSIDCR
+706 
-716 SSYTHINAALCFNLI
+716 
-731 GFFPPFLCHFHL
+731 
-743 FP
+743 

>member
-1 MLDFKVKRFVGII
+1 MKTAFCSLGLLMAAVPVFAQNTGKDSIVSTKALDDVVVSASNISRVGD
-14 FHLILAQI
+14 
-22 CLAQTGI
+22 I
-29 ANQNYGKDTLQLREV
+29 ANQNFGKDTLQLREV

-64 KGTILEKLGFAKDVM
+64 KGTVLEKLGFAKDVM

-127 VITNPSSRYAS
+127 VITNPGSRYAS

-152 GDGFSFDNIATFGY
+152 GDGFSFDNIATFGC
-166 RNYLYG
+166 RNYMYG
-172 KDNLDLNYRAD
+172 KDNLDLNYRID
-183 KFDVFGTFGFEKG
+183 NLDVFGTLGFEKG

-218 TVKSTQHSNLIDG
+218 TMKSTQHSKLIDG

-312 KKTRE
+312 KKTHE
-317 NQTVIEQTGINQ
+317 NQNVIEQTGINQ
-329 NFGIKD
+329 DFGIKD

-402 NVTFRIGGRYEHVNS
+402 NVTIRIGGRYEYVNS

-443 LPIGKTMVQLSYSK
+443 LPIGKAMVQLSYSK

-510 KVQNQIITSYTYYD
+510 KVRNQIITSYTYYD

-534 ENSKNSLSNLQIMA
+534 ENSRNSLSNLQIMA

-600 NYMATVNYSWRS
+600 SYMATVNYSWRS

-622 SVGQINLSLA
+622 SVGQINLSMA
-632 KDLSEKW
+632 KDLSKKW

-669 KAASVRAV
+669 KAATVRAV
-677 ECIVI
+677 ECIVRY
-682 KQNIKVKGQG
+682 KFNTVKAKYKG
-692 KRKWIDCNCLNSIH
+692 KGAGKKEMDRL
-706 SGICLSIDCR
+706 
-716 SSYTHINAALCFNLI
+716 
-731 GFFPPFLCHFHL
+731 
-743 FP
+743 

>member
-1 MLDFKVKRFVGII
+1 MKMLDFKVKRFVGII

-29 ANQNYGKDTLQLREV
+29 ANQNFGKDTLQLREV

-64 KGTILEKLGFAKDVM
+64 KGTVLEKLGFAKDVM

-152 GDGFSFDNIATFGY
+152 GDGFSFDNIATFGC
-166 RNYLYG
+166 RNYMYG
-172 KDNLDLNYRAD
+172 KDNLDLNYRID
-183 KFDVFGTFGFEKG
+183 NLDVFGTLGFEKG
-196 KNTNSSK
+196 KDTNSSK

-218 TVKSTQHSNLIDG
+218 TMKLTQHSKLIDG

-317 NQTVIEQTGINQ
+317 NQNVIEQTDINQ
-329 NFGIKD
+329 DFGIKD

-345 LYASHPFLKGN
+345 LYVSHPFLKGN

-366 SREENSES
+366 SREENSKS
-374 ENSIMAGENNKIQEL
+374 DNSIMAGENNKIQEL

-402 NVTFRIGGRYEHVNS
+402 NVTLRIGGRYEHVNS
-417 EYFIGGRKNHEQS
+417 EYFIGDRKNHEQS

-534 ENSKNSLSNLQIMA
+534 ENSRNSLSNLQIMA

-622 SVGQINLSLA
+622 SIGQINLSLA
-632 KDLSEKW
+632 KDLSKKW

-669 KAASVRAV
+669 KAATVRAV
-677 ECIVI
+677 ECIVRY
-682 KQNIKVKGQG
+682 KFNTVKAKYKG
-692 KRKWIDCNCLNSIH
+692 KGAGKKEMDRL
-706 SGICLSIDCR
+706 
-716 SSYTHINAALCFNLI
+716 
-731 GFFPPFLCHFHL
+731 
-743 FP
+743 

>member
-1 MLDFKVKRFVGII
+1 MKMLDFKVKRFVGII

-29 ANQNYGKDTLQLREV
+29 ANQNFGKDTLQLREV

-64 KGTILEKLGFAKDVM
+64 KGTVLEKLGFAKDVM

-166 RNYLYG
+166 RNYMFG
-172 KDNLDLNYRAD
+172 KDNLDLNYRID
-183 KFDVFGTFGFEKG
+183 NLDVFGTLGFEKG
-196 KNTNSSK
+196 KDTNSSK

-218 TVKSTQHSNLIDG
+218 TMKSTQHSSLIDG

-249 QVSYAPTK
+249 QVSYAPIK

-312 KKTRE
+312 KKTHE
-317 NQTVIEQTGINQ
+317 NQNVIEQTGINQ
-329 NFGIKD
+329 DFGIKD

-366 SREENSES
+366 SREENSKS

-477 LYQSGNPY
+477 LNQSGNPY

-524 DAKTIALLKK
+524 DSKTIALLKK
-534 ENSKNSLSNLQIMA
+534 ENSRNSLSNLQIMA

-612 EGNSENIKMG
+612 AGNSENIKMG

-632 KDLSEKW
+632 KDLSKKW

-677 ECIVI
+677 ECIVRY
-682 KQNIKVKGQG
+682 KFNTVKAKYKG
-692 KRKWIDCNCLNSIH
+692 KGAGKKEMDRL
-706 SGICLSIDCR
+706 
-716 SSYTHINAALCFNLI
+716 
-731 GFFPPFLCHFHL
+731 
-743 FP
+743 

>member
-1 MLDFKVKRFVGII
+1 MKMLDFKVKRFVGII

-29 ANQNYGKDTLQLREV
+29 ANQNFGKDTLQLREV

-64 KGTILEKLGFAKDVM
+64 KGTVLEKLGFAKDVM

-138 TVGSIIKITTIKKV
+138 TIGSIIKITTIKKV
-152 GDGFSFDNIATFGY
+152 GDGFSFDNIATFGC
-166 RNYLYG
+166 RNYMYG
-172 KDNLDLNYRAD
+172 KDNLDLNYRID
-183 KFDVFGTFGFEKG
+183 NLDVFGTLGFEKG
-196 KNTNSSK
+196 KDTNSSK

-218 TVKSTQHSNLIDG
+218 TMKSTQHSKLIDG

-277 AYKDIKLRDLEHLLD
+277 AYKDIILRDLEHLLD

-312 KKTRE
+312 KKTNE
-317 NQTVIEQTGINQ
+317 NQNVIEQTGINQ

-524 DAKTIALLKK
+524 DSKTIALLKK
-534 ENSKNSLSNLQIMA
+534 ENSRNSLSNLQIMA

-612 EGNSENIKMG
+612 AGNSENIKMG

-669 KAASVRAV
+669 KAATVRAV
-677 ECIVI
+677 ECIVRY
-682 KQNIKVKGQG
+682 KFNTVKAKYKG
-692 KRKWIDCNCLNSIH
+692 KGAGKKEMDRL
-706 SGICLSIDCR
+706 
-716 SSYTHINAALCFNLI
+716 
-731 GFFPPFLCHFHL
+731 
-743 FP
+743 

>member
-1 MLDFKVKRFVGII
+1 MKMLDFKVKRFVGII

-29 ANQNYGKDTLQLREV
+29 ADQNFGKDTLQLREV

-64 KGTILEKLGFAKDVM
+64 KGTVLEKLGFAKDVM

-196 KNTNSSK
+196 KDTNSSK

-218 TVKSTQHSNLIDG
+218 TMKSTQHSKLIDG

-277 AYKDIKLRDLEHLLD
+277 AYKDVKLRDLEHLLD

-317 NQTVIEQTGINQ
+317 NQNVIEQTGINQ
-329 NFGIKD
+329 DFGIKD

-389 NMAYYVETMQHLG
+389 NMAYYVETVQHLG

-430 HVYDKFFPTASLS
+430 HAYDKFFPTASLS

-534 ENSKNSLSNLQIMA
+534 ENSRNSLSNLQIMA

-574 DYRGNIKHVDNPLV
+574 DYRGDIKHVDNPLV

-600 NYMATVNYSWRS
+600 NDMATVNYSWRS

-622 SVGQINLSLA
+622 AHFKKGAYFDSSLTSVVI
-632 KDLSEKW
+632 LSE
-639 NVKLSANDI
+639 
-648 FNTARKNTFTI
+648 T
-659 FSGMNDVYIE
+659 
-669 KAASVRAV
+669 
-677 ECIVI
+677 
-682 KQNIKVKGQG
+682 
-692 KRKWIDCNCLNSIH
+692 
-706 SGICLSIDCR
+706 
-716 SSYTHINAALCFNLI
+716 
-731 GFFPPFLCHFHL
+731 
-743 FP
+743 

>member
-1 MLDFKVKRFVGII
+1 MKMLDFKVKRFVGII

-29 ANQNYGKDTLQLREV
+29 ANKNFGKDTLQLREV

-64 KGTILEKLGFAKDVM
+64 KGTVLEELGFAKDVM

-152 GDGFSFDNIATFGY
+152 GDGFSFDNIATFGC

-172 KDNLDLNYRAD
+172 KDNLDLNYRID
-183 KFDVFGTFGFEKG
+183 NLDVFGTFGFEKG
-196 KNTNSSK
+196 KDTNSSK

-218 TVKSTQHSNLIDG
+218 TMKSTQHSKLIDG

-312 KKTRE
+312 KKTHE
-317 NQTVIEQTGINQ
+317 NQNVIEQTGINQ
-329 NFGIKD
+329 DFGIKD

-534 ENSKNSLSNLQIMA
+534 ENSGNSLSNLQIMA

-677 ECIVI
+677 ECIVRY
-682 KQNIKVKGQG
+682 KFNTVKAKYKG
-692 KRKWIDCNCLNSIH
+692 KGAGKKEMDRL
-706 SGICLSIDCR
+706 
-716 SSYTHINAALCFNLI
+716 
-731 GFFPPFLCHFHL
+731 
-743 FP
+743 

>member
-1 MLDFKVKRFVGII
+1 MKMLDFKVKRFVGII

-29 ANQNYGKDTLQLREV
+29 ANQNFGKDTLQLREV

-64 KGTILEKLGFAKDVM
+64 KGTVLEKLGFAKDIM

-166 RNYLYG
+166 RNYMYG
-172 KDNLDLNYRAD
+172 KDNLDLNYRID
-183 KFDVFGTFGFEKG
+183 NLDVFETLGFEKG

-218 TVKSTQHSNLIDG
+218 AMKSTQHSNLIDG

-263 SSLYSDDVIESETS
+263 SSLYSNDVIESETS

-292 GYCHGVWGKWNLE
+292 GYCHGAWGKWNLE

-317 NQTVIEQTGINQ
+317 NQNVIEQTGINQ
-329 NFGIKD
+329 DFGIKD
-335 VGHARLMATE
+335 VGHARLIATE

-524 DAKTIALLKK
+524 DAKTVALLKK
-534 ENSKNSLSNLQIMA
+534 ENSRNSLSNLQIMA
-548 SFMPGFLWKCYYP
+548 SFMP
-561 VLACGVVSQFYKI
+561 
-574 DYRGNIKHVDNPLV
+574 
-588 VVKFNN
+588 
-594 IFKFHN
+594 
-600 NYMATVNYSWRS
+600 
-612 EGNSENIKMG
+612 
-622 SVGQINLSLA
+622 
-632 KDLSEKW
+632 
-639 NVKLSANDI
+639 
-648 FNTARKNTFTI
+648 
-659 FSGMNDVYIE
+659 
-669 KAASVRAV
+669 
-677 ECIVI
+677 
-682 KQNIKVKGQG
+682 
-692 KRKWIDCNCLNSIH
+692 
-706 SGICLSIDCR
+706 
-716 SSYTHINAALCFNLI
+716 
-731 GFFPPFLCHFHL
+731 
-743 FP
+743 

>member
-29 ANQNYGKDTLQLREV
+29 ANQNFGKDTLQLREV

-64 KGTILEKLGFAKDVM
+64 KGTVLEKLGFAEDVM

-152 GDGFSFDNIATFGY
+152 GDGFSFDNIATFGC

-172 KDNLDLNYRAD
+172 KDNLDLNYRID
-183 KFDVFGTFGFEKG
+183 NLDVFGTLGFEKG
-196 KNTNSSK
+196 KDTNSSK

-218 TVKSTQHSNLIDG
+218 AMKSTQHSNLIDG

-292 GYCHGVWGKWNLE
+292 GYCHGGWGKWNLE

-317 NQTVIEQTGINQ
+317 NQNVIEQTGINQ
-329 NFGIKD
+329 DFGIKD

-524 DAKTIALLKK
+524 DSKTIALLKK
-534 ENSKNSLSNLQIMA
+534 ENSRNSLSNLQIMA

-622 SVGQINLSLA
+622 SIGQINLSLA
-632 KDLSEKW
+632 KDLSKKW

-677 ECIVI
+677 ECIVRY
-682 KQNIKVKGQG
+682 KFNTVKTCW
-692 KRKWIDCNCLNSIH
+692 RN
-706 SGICLSIDCR
+706 
-716 SSYTHINAALCFNLI
+716 
-731 GFFPPFLCHFHL
+731 
-743 FP
+743 